1 MALCSDVT
9 SPQSGMTAAPPRRLR
24 VAARSRPP
32 RLPRPH
38 RIACST
44 ARCRRLCLADRGRT
58 PPSPPAPSRSTAPH
72 QRLTLHCTSTSPGGC
87 SSRPFPLIRQRR
99 RSGASPTAAAAAR
112 TRWAR
117 SRTPCRLL
125 NAHHVCCRNWCAVA
139 RVKIP
144 RNTILLVSNVTVYP
158 PAMQIS
164 WCSFGTS
171 VVSMK
176 RNEKTTSNTLYRK
189 EMVAYGNGFYL
200 AMVDV
205 NERVSGN
212 WSRSKVLLHL
222 ICYKAHV
229 ASPSFDVPARQ
240 LVLLVRQPTGQVQT
254 GGHRAELHSG
264 SLIAA

>member
-87 SSRPFPLIRQRR
+87 SSRPFPLPSGDASPPLQWSPNGSREIRQRR

-158 PAMQIS
+158 PAL
-164 WCSFGTS
+164 WTS
-171 VVSMK
+171 RDEIKEVINKVGKEDDIREVSSDEM
-176 RNEKTTSNTLYRK
+176 EFFLVHELWFTSLTQEQCKYPG
-189 EMVAYGNGFYL
+189 A
-200 AMVDV
+200 
-205 NERVSGN
+205 
-212 WSRSKVLLHL
+212 LL
-222 ICYKAHV
+222 
-229 ASPSFDVPARQ
+229 
-240 LVLLVRQPTGQVQT
+240 GQV
-254 GGHRAELHSG
+254 LF
-264 SLIAA
+264 L

>member
-87 SSRPFPLIRQRR
+87 SSRPFPLRGRLSTLAVVTKWLQRDPSEKTKWR
-99 RSGASPTAAAAAR
+99 EPNC
-112 TRWAR
+112 
-117 SRTPCRLL
+117 CRCSKDKMGKVKNSLL

-158 PAMQIS
+158 PVAL
-164 WCSFGTS
+164 WTS
-171 VVSMK
+171 RDEIKEVINKVGKEDDIREVSSDEM
-176 RNEKTTSNTLYRK
+176 EFFLVHELWFTSLTQDECATNKSQSQCKYPG
-189 EMVAYGNGFYL
+189 A
-200 AMVDV
+200 
-205 NERVSGN
+205 
-212 WSRSKVLLHL
+212 LL
-222 ICYKAHV
+222 
-229 ASPSFDVPARQ
+229 
-240 LVLLVRQPTGQVQT
+240 GQV
-254 GGHRAELHSG
+254 LF
-264 SLIAA
+264 L

>member
-1 MALCSDVT
+1 MRDPSEKTKWREPNCCRCSKDKMGKVKN
-9 SPQSGMTAAPPRRLR
+9 S
-24 VAARSRPP
+24 
-32 RLPRPH
+32 
-38 RIACST
+38 
-44 ARCRRLCLADRGRT
+44 
-58 PPSPPAPSRSTAPH
+58 
-72 QRLTLHCTSTSPGGC
+72 
-87 SSRPFPLIRQRR
+87 
-99 RSGASPTAAAAAR
+99 
-112 TRWAR
+112 
-117 SRTPCRLL
+117 LL

>member
-87 SSRPFPLIRQRR
+87 SSRPFPLPSGDASPPLQWSPNGSREIRQRR

-158 PAMQIS
+158 PVALWTSRDEIKEVINKVGKEDDIREVSSDEMEFFLVHELWFTSLTQDECATNKSQSVRVIILIS
-164 WCSFGTS
+164 L
-171 VVSMK
+171 
-176 RNEKTTSNTLYRK
+176 TL
-189 EMVAYGNGFYL
+189 A
-200 AMVDV
+200 
-205 NERVSGN
+205 
-212 WSRSKVLLHL
+212 
-222 ICYKAHV
+222 C
-229 ASPSFDVPARQ
+229 
-240 LVLLVRQPTGQVQT
+240 
-254 GGHRAELHSG
+254 
-264 SLIAA
+264 

>member
-158 PAMQIS
+158 PGVR
-164 WCSFGTS
+164 F
-171 VVSMK
+171 
-176 RNEKTTSNTLYRK
+176 N
-189 EMVAYGNGFYL
+189 AYNRILF
-200 AMVDV
+200 
-205 NERVSGN
+205 SGN
-212 WSRSKVLLHL
+212 IFLCHNL
-222 ICYKAHV
+222 
-229 ASPSFDVPARQ
+229 
-240 LVLLVRQPTGQVQT
+240 
-254 GGHRAELHSG
+254 
-264 SLIAA
+264 